1 MKEHGIDI
9 QGKIIMELE
18 SVIQY
23 YVGYW
28 INKNASLAKRGKNA
42 LFDKNKIEELLVG
55 LTADK
60 VIEAYNIYNAIS
72 EVLTMY
78 RKTRR
83 NSSKD
88 EFAKYIGVKQI
99 WMNENIDSF
108 RFMNTGDIILL
119 NTYKNL
125 KGQYEKKGIV
135 ELEQKDIITD
145 SIFVVREVINKEEEN
160 NVSLLTKSSSI
171 FNKVQVEISMLEGRV
186 EHKGV

>member
-1 MKEHGIDI
+1 
-9 QGKIIMELE
+9 
-18 SVIQY
+18 
-23 YVGYW
+23 
-28 INKNASLAKRGKNA
+28 
-42 LFDKNKIEELLVG
+42 
-55 LTADK
+55 
-60 VIEAYNIYNAIS
+60 
-72 EVLTMY
+72 
-78 RKTRR
+78 
-83 NSSKD
+83 
-88 EFAKYIGVKQI
+88 
-99 WMNENIDSF
+99 MNENIDSF